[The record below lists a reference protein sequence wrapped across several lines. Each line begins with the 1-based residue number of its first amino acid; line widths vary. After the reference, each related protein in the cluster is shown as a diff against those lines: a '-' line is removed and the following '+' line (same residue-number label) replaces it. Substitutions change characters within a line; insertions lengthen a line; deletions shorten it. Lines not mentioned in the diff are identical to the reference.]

1 MRERDQY
8 HFRLATN
15 KMSNPCVLFEDTST
29 SDFEAADPEYG
40 SSEPE
45 EESEVDEAV
54 NETQDEKRIS
64 WLVLGTAVGVPIVT
78 LTFCLA
84 VYLAD
89 KFLGSNTIFN
99 VRDIYYF
106 PLAL

>member
-29 SDFEAADPEYG
+29 SDFEAADPEHG
-40 SSEPE
+40 SSESE
-45 EESEVDEAV
+45 EESEVDEDV

-64 WLVLGTAVGVPIVT
+64 WLVHDLQRKGYLLFSSSSVSLPDPTMD
-78 LTFCLA
+78 FDCLM
-84 VYLAD
+84 
-89 KFLGSNTIFN
+89 K
-99 VRDIYYF
+99 
-106 PLAL
+106 